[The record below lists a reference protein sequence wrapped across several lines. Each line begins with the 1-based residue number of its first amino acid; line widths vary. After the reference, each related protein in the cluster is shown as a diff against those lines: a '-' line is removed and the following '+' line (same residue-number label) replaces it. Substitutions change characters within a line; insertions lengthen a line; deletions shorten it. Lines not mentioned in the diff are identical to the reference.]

1 MCHVK
6 VLLKLGGFWGSLL
19 FFFFFYNIYS
29 YSCYKALKDYF
40 IAAYS
45 PVYGFKTD
53 LHILR
58 K

>member
-6 VLLKLGGFWGSLL
+6 VLLKLGVFWRSLL
-19 FFFFFYNIYS
+19 FFNDIYS
-29 YSCYKALKDYF
+29 YSCYKALKYNF

-45 PVYGFKTD
+45 PVHSFKID
-53 LHILR
+53 FNILH